1 LPSAYWSRY
10 STHERHLRV
19 QLQEA
24 RAERGHLARQLHAF
38 RSEILRPGAEN
49 PATSRQPVG
58 HEAVTHVLGTF
69 RDPCLRAGIE
79 SLGAGEGNRTLVFSL
94 EGCCSTIELH
104 PRHGLPNTAGRRSQL
119 PKING
124 PGSTAQDKINCPI
137 DGFQRIPG
145 LANSRGFLS
154 TRLPLTTPELP
165 PILKSSA
172 TNERR

>member
-104 PRHGLPNTAGRRSQL
+104 PRQGLPNTAGRRSQL
-119 PKING
+119 P
-124 PGSTAQDKINCPI
+124 INCPI
-137 DGFQRIPG
+137 DCFPAPSR
-145 LANSRGFLS
+145 LANSRWFLP

-165 PILKSSA
+165 PILMSSA